1 MGRRW
6 RALTSLLLAAA
17 FAVLAVPLGLN
28 LARAVEWPQAGPQ
41 PVISTPSA
49 QQEPRA
55 LSAAPLLAPDRPA
68 APAVD
73 AKALDKA
80 LDGALEYDGEGDV
93 TAIVTE
99 ASTGKVVYDRGGSEP
114 RIPAS
119 NMKLLTAAAA
129 LSTMGADTRF
139 STEVVRGSS
148 PGAVVLRGGGD
159 ALLGAGESQPGE
171 VRGRAGLKTLAAAAA
186 KQIDMGEY
194 SGDLTVQLDD
204 SLFAGPAISP
214 AWAPEDV
221 QAGEIGPVHALAL
234 NGGRERADGTGAY
247 AADPA
252 LAAAAAFR
260 DALADAVA
268 DRGIEVAPDVVRGR
282 ATEQAPVLAAVES
295 ATVAAQANYLLLH
308 SDNYVAEVMARNLAL
323 ASGKPGSFGGGT
335 EAIKEA
341 LGQLEIPMDGLL
353 ITDASGLSL
362 GDRVSAAQI
371 AAVVREITNGEN
383 PDLRAALDGL
393 PVAGLNG
400 TLSQRFTGE
409 AAAGAGLVRAKTGTL
424 NAVTS
429 LGGYAVSPEGH
440 MFVFAF
446 VANGLQGPAEP
457 AREALDRAAAVLA
470 GCGCR

>member
-1 MGRRW
+1 MSRGW

-17 FAVLAVPLGLN
+17 FAVLAVPIGLN
-28 LARAVEWPQAGPQ
+28 LRQAVPWPPAGPH
-41 PVISTPSA
+41 PVVSTPAA
-49 QQEPRA
+49 QQEPHA
-55 LSAAPLLAPDRPA
+55 LSAAPLLAQDHPA

-73 AKALDKA
+73 AKVLGKA
-80 LDGALEYDGEGDV
+80 LDEALKYDGEGDV

-99 ASTGKVVYDRGGSEP
+99 VPSGKVVYDRKGSEP

-129 LSTMGADTRF
+129 LSTLGADARF
-139 STEVVRGSS
+139 STEVVRGGS
-148 PGAVVLRGGGD
+148 PGSIVLRGGGD
-159 ALLGAGESQPGE
+159 ALLGAGESRADE
-171 VRGRAGLKTLAAAAA
+171 VRGRAGLKTLAEAAA
-186 KQIDMGEY
+186 KRIDTGEY

-221 QAGEIGPVHALAL
+221 QAGEIGPVQALAL
-234 NGGRERADGTGAY
+234 NGGRVRADGTGAY
-247 AADPA
+247 APDPA

-260 DALADAVA
+260 DELADAVA
-268 DRGIEVAPDVVRGR
+268 SRGFKVAPDVMRGR
-282 ATEQAPVLAAVES
+282 ASEDAPVLAAVES

-341 LGQLEIPMDGLL
+341 LGQLGIPMDGLL
-353 ITDASGLSL
+353 ITDASGLSM

-371 AAVVREITNGEN
+371 AAVVREITSGKN
-383 PDLRAALDGL
+383 PNLRAALDGL

-400 TLSQRFTGE
+400 TLSERFTEE
-409 AAAGAGLVRAKTGTL
+409 ASAGAGLVRAKTGTL

-429 LGGYAVSPEGH
+429 LGGYAVSPDGH

-446 VANGLQGPAEP
+446 VANGLQGPALP
-457 AREALDRAAAVLA
+457 AREALDRGAAVLA